1 MGSNGTAMQ
10 KDGIFYDGEAETS
23 ATHTAATTLVDA
35 VETLENTGQVL
46 WVDAHAVVAEVERP
60 TVVSLFC
67 ADVDGGAL
75 ASIIDSIIDKVTENA
90 VNERGITLDDDMLR

>member
-1 MGSNGTAMQ
+1 MGSNDTAMQ
-10 KDGIFYDGEAETS
+10 KDGIFYDGEAEACAS
-23 ATHTAATTLVDA
+23 HAAAAALVDT
-35 VETLENTGQVL
+35 VEAFEDAQEML
-46 WVDAHAVVAEVERP
+46 WGDAHTIIAEAERP

-90 VNERGITLDDDMLR
+90 VNERGITLDDDVLR